1 MSDDTSLQ
9 EFASFLSSWKES
21 GQEMAKVYESL
32 YEAVAALPGVSF
44 SFMPRPGLTYS
55 LRPVQESQ
63 KERTFFA
70 IMDVIDD
77 EPEERWLSIC
87 FYGDMVTDPEERGDL
102 VPNGLGNADGYCFD
116 MYSPDAELTAYLV
129 DRIKQAHASALA
141 S

>member
-1 MSDDTSLQ
+1 MSENPSLQ

-21 GQEMAKVYESL
+21 GQEMATVYEAL
-32 YEAVAALPGVSF
+32 YEAAAALPSVSF
-44 SFMPRPGLTYS
+44 TFMARPGLTYS
-55 LRPVQESQ
+55 LRPVHEQQ
-63 KERTFFA
+63 TERAFFA

-87 FYGDMVTDPEERGDL
+87 FYGDMVTDPEQRGDL

-116 MYSPDAELTAYLV
+116 MYAPDAELAAYLV
-129 DRIKQAHASALA
+129 ARIQEAHASVL